1 MNIFQFAFRNV
12 FRNARRS
19 LITLIAIAVG
29 FMAINLFG
37 GYIAFI
43 YEGMRDGAIYGEG
56 LGHLTIFKKGFLIE
70 GKVDPTKYMIT
81 AAERAAIERLVAQNA
96 QNKAVVRVIPKLST
110 AGLISNGTSSTIFIA
125 DSFRP
130 DDLAY
135 LNKDMKY
142 SGEGTPITPQNAL
155 GVQIGSDLAKMM
167 NVKLGETLPVLAN
180 TLEGQMNA
188 LDVEIVGIY
197 NTGSDATNDK
207 YLLMPLELA
216 QSLYDTE
223 AVDRISLVL
232 TDVAQTEPVRQ
243 WLTAQL
249 PSIGF
254 EADVKTWEEL
264 SLFFRKVQNM
274 MKTIFLFIFVI
285 VLMIVVT
292 SVINTMTMS
301 VVERTQE
308 IGTLRALGLRRRD
321 VLRIFGAEGF
331 MLGVLGVVF
340 GLIGTVI
347 VVALINILKISYY
360 PPGVAEAVLIEVA
373 FAPVT
378 MIGSGIFLALLSW
391 GAAIIPSFKASRLRI
406 VDAFG
411 HV

>member
-12 FRNARRS
+12 FRNTRRS

-37 GYIAFI
+37 GYIANI
-43 YEGMRDGAIYGEG
+43 YEGMREGAIYGEG

-70 GKVDPTKYMIT
+70 GKIDPTKYMIT
-81 AAERAAIERLVAQNA
+81 AEERAAIEGVVAKNP
-96 QNKAVVRVIPKLST
+96 AVVKVIPKMSA

-125 DSFRP
+125 DGIRP
-130 DDLAY
+130 DDFAY
-135 LNKDMKY
+135 LSKDY
-142 SGEGTPITPQNAL
+142 AYRGEGTRITAQNAL

-167 NVKLGETLPVLAN
+167 NVKIGDTLPVMAN

-188 LDVEIVGIY
+188 LDAQIVGIY

-216 QSLYDTE
+216 QSLYDTMS
-223 AVDRISLVL
+223 VDRISLVL
-232 TDVAQTEPVRQ
+232 NDVSQTEPVRQ
-243 WLTAQL
+243 WLTAQF
-249 PSIGF
+249 PAIGF
-254 EADVKTWEEL
+254 EADVRTWEEL
-264 SLFFRKVQNM
+264 SLFFRKVQNL
-274 MKTIFLFIFVI
+274 MKTIFFFIFAI

-308 IGTLRALGLRRRD
+308 IGTLRSLGLRRRD
-321 VLRIFGAEGF
+321 VLRIFGAEGL
-331 MLGVLGVVF
+331 MIGVIGVLC
-340 GLIGTVI
+340 GLALTVGLTL
-347 VVALINILKISYY
+347 LINAANITYL
-360 PPGVAEAVLIEVA
+360 PPGVAEPVPINVS
-373 FAPVT
+373 FAPKTILFSSV
-378 MIGSGIFLALLSW
+378 FLALLSW